1 MEDAIEMVWYTTTT
15 WDYYGIGKINVN
27 YIVK

>member
-1 MEDAIEMVWYTTTT
+1 METNIEPAWYYTTS
-15 WDYYGIGKINVN
+15 WDNIGIGKIKVN